1 MLTHAICDA
10 ILGAAS
16 LGDIGM
22 HFPDTDQEYAGICS
36 VALLERVVALA
47 ADAGYRVLG
56 VDATIIAQRPKIAPF
71 VPQMRESL
79 AYAMNVPVEYV
90 NIKGKTTE
98 GLGYIGSG
106 EGIAALAVASLSP
119 ASS

>member
-1 MLTHAICDA
+1 
-10 ILGAAS
+10 
-16 LGDIGM
+16 
-22 HFPDTDQEYAGICS
+22 
-36 VALLERVVALA
+36 
-47 ADAGYRVLG
+47 LG